1 MTRSDVTKM
10 LWNSM
15 EEISFTCHPAERR
28 DARVERTLLAVAFD
42 LALDFDYGPS
52 RPNPLRLIHF
62 EIVILSEARRWR
74 SQCLAQ
80 SKDPSQAGATTGPAR
95 SFRRNSRGLLFSPR

>member
-15 EEISFTCHPAERR
+15 EEISFTCHPGERS
-28 DARVERTLLAVAFD
+28 DARVERTLLSVAFD
-42 LALDFDYGPS
+42 VALDFDSGPS
-52 RPNPLRLIHF
+52 RPDPLRLIHF

-80 SKDPSQAGATTGPAR
+80 SKDPSHAGATTGLAR
-95 SFRRNSRGLLFSPR
+95 SFRHKTRGLLSSPR